1 MVIVAVG
8 LHRLEH
14 EYCEGKYCK
23 HDWRQQQGLEP
34 QMRQQQELKQ
44 QPGLEQQR
52 EQQPLFLF
60 RYEDKKSASF
70 VSDIIHIYQNLV
82 ILLVCLSLFFPY
94 KVNKEKPLY
103 PMNKT
108 PVIPMIITGILF

>member
-14 EYCEGKYCK
+14 EYREGKYCE
-23 HDWRQQQGLEP
+23 HDGRQQQGIEP

-44 QPGLEQQR
+44 QQRLE
-52 EQQPLFLF
+52 QPLFLF

-70 VSDIIHIYQNLV
+70 FSNILHLYQNLA
-82 ILLVCLSLFFPY
+82 ILLVCLSLFVP
-94 KVNKEKPLY
+94 
-103 PMNKT
+103 
-108 PVIPMIITGILF
+108 